1 MFDAQE
7 IVRAFAFAL
16 LKAGKSI
23 AARIAMMAITTSNS
37 IKVKPAGERRSP
49 IDLEE
54 FEGSSFI
61 SLTCGAGTVRLCNF
75 HAPESSDPDRR
86 RARAVD
92 KVAVLACELTGR
104 RICSACLP
112 RP

>member
-1 MFDAQE
+1 MFEAQE
-7 IVRAFAFAL
+7 IVCAFALAL

-37 IKVKPAGERRSP
+37 IKVKPAGGRRSP

-54 FEGSSFI
+54 FEGRNFI

-75 HAPESSDPDRR
+75 HAPESSDPEQR
-86 RARAVD
+86 RAGPIQEGARNSFPQE
-92 KVAVLACELTGR
+92 VLQIGAAE
-104 RICSACLP
+104 
-112 RP
+112 